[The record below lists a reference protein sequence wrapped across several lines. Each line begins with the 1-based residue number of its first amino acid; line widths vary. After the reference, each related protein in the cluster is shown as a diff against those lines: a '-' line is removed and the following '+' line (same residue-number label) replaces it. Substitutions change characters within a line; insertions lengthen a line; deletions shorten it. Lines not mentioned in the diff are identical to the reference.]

1 VQARDE
7 QPSLVLRWAR
17 LVSLASVDARS
28 CEGMGPVSFPLLLSP
43 FELRGKR
50 LRNRIVSTPHATGWG
65 GSSGLLDRA
74 EVDYQ
79 VRKAAGGCAL
89 VMTFGSASV
98 DPTTAASYG
107 SVALWDERNEPAL
120 RALAEGVHES
130 GGLCMSQMTH
140 MGRRG
145 YSRESGIPLRA
156 PSDVPEPVHHE
167 VPVSLEEAEIPAIV
181 ERFAAAARRL
191 EACGWDGCEVTSF
204 GGHLIE
210 QFFDPNVNTRSDRYG
225 GSLENRTRLARDVL
239 EAVRA
244 AVSERFIVGFRMTV
258 DQRLEG
264 GLTPAELR
272 EIAALLCAT
281 GHVDLL
287 SVSGGTGAT
296 PLSQAATVP
305 PDEVPEA
312 AYAELAGAM
321 RAAADVPVLVAGRI
335 LDGETAERCLRET
348 GVDLVAMT
356 RAIIADPDL
365 PRRLQD
371 GARSRPCI
379 SINEG
384 CIGRLYSG
392 LPMWCSV
399 NPAIREPRLS
409 APAPAGRQCRVVV
422 VGGGVAGMEAARGAA
437 SRGHHVIVLERR
449 AELGGRA
456 RLALA
461 RPGRRRWGLYL
472 DWLEAELADAGVELR
487 VGVDADADTVLAEQP
502 DAVVLATGSVLR
514 TEAVPPGPLAVLD
527 ADAVLED
534 GAPAPSHGT
543 GAVVVDDEYG
553 FVAPTVAET
562 LAARGWEVEIVT
574 ALPGVATEID
584 PTQQPFVLRRLERAR
599 VRLGPNLEC
608 VRSEPAGVILRHV
621 HAGNQTHRHGV
632 GLIVIAGHRRAAPGP
647 RAALRERRPD
657 LELHVVGDA
666 LAPRTLLDA
675 VAEGARA
682 GADVGARASRT
693 VAVPARSIGDEARIQ
708 PVE

>member
-1 VQARDE
+1 MPDRGLDI
-7 QPSLVLRWAR
+7 
-17 LVSLASVDARS
+17 
-28 CEGMGPVSFPLLLSP
+28 LLSP
-43 FELRGKR
+43 FELRGRR

-65 GSSGLLDRA
+65 GSSGRLERS

-79 VRKAAGGCAL
+79 VRKAAGGCGL

-120 RALAEGVHES
+120 RALAAGVHEH
-130 GGLCMSQMTH
+130 GALCISQMTH

-145 YSRESGIPLRA
+145 HSRESGIPLRA
-156 PSDVPEPVHHE
+156 PSDVPEPVHRE
-167 VPVSLEEAEIPAIV
+167 VPVPLDAADIPPIV

-210 QFFDPNVNTRSDRYG
+210 QFFDPRINTRTDEYG
-225 GSLENRTRLARDVL
+225 GSLENRTRFAREVL

-244 AVSERFIVGFRMTV
+244 AVSERFIVGFRMTA
-258 DQRLEG
+258 DQRLEDG
-264 GLTPAELR
+264 MAPADLR
-272 EIAALLCAT
+272 EIAARLCAT

-296 PLSQAATVP
+296 PLSQAATVA
-305 PDEVPEA
+305 PDELPEG

-321 RAAADVPVLVAGRI
+321 RAAVDVPVLVAGRI
-335 LDGETAERCLRET
+335 LDGETAERCLREH

-365 PRRLQD
+365 PRRLQA
-371 GARSRPCI
+371 GARPRPCI

-399 NPAIREPRLS
+399 NPAVRDPALA
-409 APAPAGRQCRVVV
+409 APAPAARPCRVVV
-422 VGGGVAGMEAARGAA
+422 VGGGVAGLEAARGAA
-437 SRGHHVIVLERR
+437 LRGHRVLVLERR
-449 AELGGRA
+449 RVLGGRA
-456 RLALA
+456 RLA
-461 RPGRRRWGLYL
+461 RERRGRERWGLYL
-472 DWLEAELADAGVELR
+472 DWLAAELADAGAELR
-487 VGVDADADTVLAEQP
+487 LGVEADAGAVLAEEP
-502 DAVVLATGSVLR
+502 DAVVLATGSMPR
-514 TEAVPPGPLAVLD
+514 AEAVPPGPLAVLD
-527 ADAVLED
+527 ADALIEE

-543 GAVVVDDEYG
+543 GAIVIDDEAG
-553 FVAPTVAET
+553 FVAPTVAEL
-562 LAARGWEVEIVT
+562 LAARGWEVDIVT
-574 ALPGVATEID
+574 PLPGVATEID

-599 VRLGPNLEC
+599 VRLSPNLEC
-608 VRSEPAGVILRHV
+608 VRSEPAGAVLRHV
-621 HAGNQTHRHGV
+621 HAGNEMHRHGV
-632 GLIVIAGHRRAAPGP
+632 GLIVVAGHRRAAPGP

-682 GADVGARASRT
+682 GADVGARASRGEP
-693 VAVPARSIGDEARIQ
+693 VGARL
-708 PVE
+708 V

>member
-1 VQARDE
+1 MA
-7 QPSLVLRWAR
+7 
-17 LVSLASVDARS
+17 LA
-28 CEGMGPVSFPLLLSP
+28 LLLSS
-43 FELRGKR
+43 FELRGRR

-65 GSSGLLDRA
+65 GSSGLLERS
-74 EVDYQ
+74 EVEYQ
-79 VRKAAGGCAL
+79 VRKAAGGCGL

-98 DPTTAASYG
+98 DPATAASYG

-120 RALAEGVHES
+120 RALAAGVHEH
-130 GGLCMSQMTH
+130 GGVCMSQMTH

-145 YSRESGIPLRA
+145 HSRESGIPLRA
-156 PSDVPEPVHHE
+156 PSDVPEAVHRE
-167 VPVSLEEAEIPAIV
+167 VPVPLDAAEIPPIV

-210 QFFDPNVNTRSDRYG
+210 QFFDPAVNTRSDRYG
-225 GSLENRTRLARDVL
+225 GSLENRTRFAREVL
-239 EAVRA
+239 VAVRA
-244 AVSERFIVGFRMTV
+244 AVSERFIVGFRMTA

-264 GLTPAELR
+264 GLTPPELR
-272 EIAALLCAT
+272 EIAARVCGT

-305 PDEVPEA
+305 PDELPEA

-321 RAAADVPVLVAGRI
+321 RAAVGVPVLVARRI

-371 GARSRPCI
+371 GARFRPCI

-392 LPMWCSV
+392 LPVWCSV
-399 NPAIREPRLS
+399 NPAIREPRLE
-409 APAPAGRQCRVVV
+409 APPPAARPGRVVV
-422 VGGGVAGMEAARGAA
+422 VGGGVAGLEAARGAA

-449 AELGGRA
+449 AVLGGRA

-461 RPGRRRWGLYL
+461 RRGRRRWGLYL
-472 DWLEAELADAGVELR
+472 DWLAAELADAGAELR

-502 DAVVLATGSVLR
+502 DAVVLANGSAPR
-514 TEAVPPGPLAVLD
+514 EEAAPPGPLPVLD

-534 GAPAPSHGT
+534 GAPAPAHAT
-543 GAVVVDDEYG
+543 GAVVIDDENG
-553 FVAPTVAET
+553 FVAPTVAEL
-562 LAARGWEVEIVT
+562 LAAHGWQVEIVT
-574 ALPGVATEID
+574 ALPGVGAEID
-584 PTQQPFVLRRLERAR
+584 PTQQPFVLRRLELAR
-599 VRLGPNLEC
+599 VRLSPNLEC
-608 VRSEPAGVILRHV
+608 VRSEPSGGILRHV
-621 HAGNQTHRHGV
+621 HAGDQTHRHGV
-632 GLIVIAGHRRAAPGP
+632 GLIVIAGQRRAAPGP
-647 RAALRERRPD
+647 RAALRARHPA

-666 LAPRTLLDA
+666 LAPRTLLEA

-682 GADVGARASRT
+682 GADVGAEMSRAAT
-693 VAVPARSIGDEARIQ
+693 AAA
-708 PVE
+708 PV

>member
-1 VQARDE
+1 
-7 QPSLVLRWAR
+7 
-17 LVSLASVDARS
+17 VSL
-28 CEGMGPVSFPLLLSP
+28 ELLLSS
-43 FELRGKR
+43 FEVRGTR

-65 GSSGLLDRA
+65 GSSGLLERS
-74 EVDYQ
+74 EVDYH
-79 VRKAAGGCAL
+79 VRKAAGGCGL

-98 DPTTAASYG
+98 DPATAASYG

-120 RALAEGVHES
+120 RALAAGVHEH
-130 GGLCMSQMTH
+130 GGVCMSQMTH

-145 YSRESGIPLRA
+145 NSRESGIPLRA

-167 VPVSLEEAEIPAIV
+167 VPVALDAAEIPPIV

-210 QFFDPNVNTRSDRYG
+210 QFFDPAVNTRSDGYG
-225 GSLENRTRLARDVL
+225 GSLENRLRFAREVL

-244 AVSERFIVGFRMTV
+244 AVSERFIVGFRMTA

-264 GLTPAELR
+264 GLAPEELR
-272 EIAALLCAT
+272 EIAAHVCAT

-305 PDEVPEA
+305 PDELDEA

-321 RAAADVPVLVAGRI
+321 RAATDVPALVAGRI

-348 GVDLVAMT
+348 GVDLVGMT

-371 GARSRPCI
+371 GARFRPCI

-392 LPMWCSV
+392 LPVWCSI
-399 NPAIREPRLS
+399 NPAIREPALE
-409 APAPAGRQCRVVV
+409 APARAAQPARVVV
-422 VGGGVAGMEAARGAA
+422 VGGGVAGLEAARGAA
-437 SRGHHVIVLERR
+437 SRGHHVVVLERR
-449 AELGGRA
+449 AVLGGRA
-456 RLALA
+456 RLALE
-461 RPGRRRWGLYL
+461 RRGRRRWGLYL
-472 DWLEAELADAGVELR
+472 DWLEAELADAGVEVRL
-487 VGVDADADTVLAEQP
+487 GVDADADAVLAEQP
-502 DAVVLATGSVLR
+502 DAVVLATGSAPR
-514 TEAVPPGPLAVLD
+514 EEAVPPGPLRVLD
-527 ADAVLED
+527 ADALLEH
-534 GAPAPSHGT
+534 GTPAPAHGT
-543 GAVVVDDEYG
+543 GAVVIDDENG
-553 FVAPTVAET
+553 FVAPTVAEV
-562 LAARGWEVEIVT
+562 LAGHGWQVEIVT
-574 ALPGVATEID
+574 ALPGVAAEID
-584 PTQQPFVLRRLERAR
+584 PTQQPFVLRRLEIAG
-599 VRLGPNLEC
+599 VRLGPSLAC
-608 VRSEPAGVILRHV
+608 VRTEPAGAILRHV
-621 HAGNQTHRHGV
+621 HAGTEVHRHGV

-647 RAALRERRPD
+647 RAALRERDPA
-657 LELHVVGDA
+657 LEVHVVGDA

-682 GADVGARASRT
+682 GAAVRAEQRRPAPAAAR
-693 VAVPARSIGDEARIQ
+693 V
-708 PVE
+708 

>member
-1 VQARDE
+1 VRDF
-7 QPSLVLRWAR
+7 
-17 LVSLASVDARS
+17 D
-28 CEGMGPVSFPLLLSP
+28 GTVSFPVLLSS
-43 FELRGKR
+43 FELRGVP

-65 GSSGLLDRA
+65 GSSGLLERS

-120 RALAEGVHES
+120 RALAAGVHEH

-145 YSRESGIPLRA
+145 HSRESGIPLRA

-167 VPVSLEEAEIPAIV
+167 VPVPLDAAEIPPIV

-191 EACGWDGCEVTSF
+191 EACGWDGCEVTSL

-210 QFFDPNVNTRSDRYG
+210 QFFDPNVNTRSDGYG
-225 GSLENRTRLARDVL
+225 GSLENRTRFAREVLA
-239 EAVRA
+239 AVRA
-244 AVSERFIVGFRMTV
+244 SVSERFIVGFRMTV
-258 DQRLEG
+258 DQRLED

-272 EIAALLCAT
+272 EIAARLCAT

-305 PDEVPEA
+305 PDELPEA
-312 AYAELAGAM
+312 VYAELAGAM
-321 RAAADVPVLVAGRI
+321 RAAARVPVLVAGRI
-335 LDGETAERCLRET
+335 LDGETAERCLRDT

-365 PRRLQD
+365 PRRLHD
-371 GARSRPCI
+371 GARARPCI

-399 NPAIREPRLS
+399 NPAIREPRLE
-409 APAPAGRQCRVVV
+409 AREPVAEPGRVVV
-422 VGGGVAGMEAARGAA
+422 VGAGVAGLEAARGAA
-437 SRGHHVIVLERR
+437 RRGHRVIVLERR
-449 AELGGRA
+449 PALGGRA
-456 RLALA
+456 RLALE
-461 RPGRRRWGLYL
+461 RRGRQRWGLYL
-472 DWLEAELADAGVELR
+472 DWLAAELADAGAEVR
-487 VGVDADADTVLAEQP
+487 VGVDADVDAVLAERP
-502 DAVVLATGSVLR
+502 DAVVLATGSEPR
-514 TEAVPPGPLAVLD
+514 AEAVPPGPLPVLD
-527 ADAVLED
+527 ADAVLEE
-534 GAPAPSHGT
+534 GVSARGHAT
-543 GAVVVDDEYG
+543 GALVVDDDTG
-553 FVAPTVAET
+553 FVAPTVAEA
-562 LAARGWEVEIVT
+562 LAGRGWHVEIVT
-574 ALPGVATEID
+574 ALPGVASEID
-584 PTQQPFVLRRLERAR
+584 PTQRPFVLRRLERAH

-608 VRSEPAGVILRHV
+608 VRSEPAGAILRHV
-621 HAGNQTHRHGV
+621 HAGNELHRHGV

-682 GADVGARASRT
+682 GAEVGARTGRPA
-693 VAVPARSIGDEARIQ
+693 VVPAS
-708 PVE
+708 